1 MAVRAA
7 LVLLLFWAAP
17 AAAQN
22 LNLSQDLARLGIAG
36 ANMEPDRADLDSR
49 PLFQAAI
56 EYVRQRGITRV
67 TLDPGNYY
75 FLTTQTNGRYIYL
88 ANLQDVTFAFAGAHL
103 LFRNPYALFAMQV
116 VDSERL
122 TFSGFTVDFLE
133 LPFTQVRVAAV
144 TPSARTI
151 RFEPLAGFRSA
162 TDFNDVRTPNGEA
175 PPLFGLA
182 FRNGTVVADTGRFG
196 IERTITSTTLQA
208 SADGYQSEPAALARI
223 LPGDTLVVL
232 GRGEQGTAVRIDGG
246 RDIAFEDVD
255 VYASNSMA
263 LLFIRVG
270 RARLE
275 RTRVIPKPGTDRLI
289 STNADGLNFTLVQA
303 GSIIRHCHVRGT
315 MDDAIAVNSTF
326 MASVLDSPVPNR
338 LTVRRKANTKFENGL
353 AMSLV
358 HFTTAA
364 ELTGGSI
371 VSQDPFYESPVVSE
385 GTVRLEFDRGLPA
398 VPATSGLVLA
408 GAAARGEGTVVEHN
422 LVEDV
427 QFARGIY
434 IAGPRGVIVRNNT
447 VRRTTSGGIVIWQA
461 MQVPGFAVP
470 PSHDIQILGNVI
482 ERPIGVG
489 TIATGSFAAL
499 GGISVASAVGGR
511 FVTGRVNTGI
521 TIAGNRISDSGRSGI
536 WVSSIAGGSI
546 RDNVVERHNRRPGLP
561 MVGVAQAEQAQLT
574 ADFAQAV
581 VVRNS
586 DGVAVA
592 GNSTS
597 GIGTR

>member
-1 MAVRAA
+1 MFRPPIPLVI
-7 LVLLLFWAAP
+7 VLLWAAP
-17 AAAQN
+17 AAGQD
-22 LNLSQDLARLGIAG
+22 LNLSRDLARLGIA
-36 ANMEPDRADLDSR
+36 ASDMEPDRPDLDSR
-49 PLFQAAI
+49 PLFQAAVD
-56 EYVRQRGITRV
+56 YVRQHRVARV
-67 TLDPGNYY
+67 TLDPGSYY

-88 ANLQDVTFAFAGAHL
+88 ANLEDVAFAFAGVHL
-103 LFRNPYALFAMQV
+103 VFKNPYALFAMQV
-116 VDSERL
+116 VDSERI

-133 LPFTQVRVAAV
+133 LPFTQVRVAEV
-144 TPSARTI
+144 MPSARTI

-162 TDFNDVRTPNGEA
+162 ADFNDVRTPNGEA

-182 FRNGTVVADTGRFG
+182 FRDGAVVADTGRFG
-196 IERTITSTTLQA
+196 IQRSIGAATLQA

-223 LPGDTLVVL
+223 LPGDTLVIL

-255 VYASNSMA
+255 VYASPSMA
-263 LLFIRVG
+263 ILFVRVG
-270 RARLE
+270 AARLE
-275 RTRVIPKPGTDRLI
+275 RTRVIPKPGTGRLI
-289 STNADGLNFTLVQA
+289 STNADGLNLTLVQA
-303 GSIIRHCHVRGT
+303 GSVIRGCEVRGT

-338 LTVRRKANTKFENGL
+338 LTVRRKANTKVENGL
-353 AMSLV
+353 EMSLV

-364 ELTGGSI
+364 ELTGGRI
-371 VSQDPFYESPVVSE
+371 VSQDPSYAAPVVSE

-398 VPATSGLVLA
+398 VPVNSGLVLA

-434 IAGPRGVIVRNNT
+434 IAGARGVIVRNNT

-470 PSHDIQILGNVI
+470 PSHDIQILANVI
-482 ERPIGVG
+482 EQPIGVG

-499 GGISVASAVGGR
+499 GGISVVSAVSGR
-511 FVTGRVNTGI
+511 FVTGRVNTGM

-536 WVSSIAGGSI
+536 WVSSVAGGSI
-546 RDNVVERHNRRPGLP
+546 RDNVIERHNRRPGLP
-561 MVGVAQAEQAQLT
+561 LVGVAQVEHAQL
-574 ADFAQAV
+574 ALDFSQAV

-586 DGVAVA
+586 DGVEAA
-592 GNSTS
+592 GNSGAGS
-597 GIGTR
+597 R

>member
-1 MAVRAA
+1 MLRFLIPAIVFVSWAV
-7 LVLLLFWAAP
+7 P
-17 AAAQN
+17 SAAQD
-22 LNLSQDLARLGIAG
+22 LNLSQDLVRLGVAA
-36 ANMEPDRADLDSR
+36 ANIEPDRSDLDAR

-56 EYVRQRGITRV
+56 DYVRQRRITRV

-75 FLTTQTNGRYIYL
+75 FLTTQANGRYIYL
-88 ANLQDVTFAFAGAHL
+88 ANLRDVAFAFAGAH
-103 LFRNPYALFAMQV
+103 FFFKNPYALFAMQV

-122 TFSGFTVDFLE
+122 TFSGFTVDFLD
-133 LPFTQVRVAAV
+133 LPFTQVTVAAV

-151 RFEPLAGFRSA
+151 RFEPLAGFRNA

-182 FRNGTVVADTGRFG
+182 FRNGAVVADTGRFG
-196 IERTITSTTLQA
+196 IERSIGAATLQA

-223 LPGDTLVVL
+223 LPGDTLVIL

-255 VYASNSMA
+255 VYASPSMA
-263 LLFIRVG
+263 ILFVRVG
-270 RARLE
+270 AARLE
-275 RTRVIPKPGTDRLI
+275 RTRVIPRPGSARLI
-289 STNADGLNFTLVQA
+289 STNADGLNLTLVQA
-303 GSIIRHCHVRGT
+303 GSIIRHCEVRRT

-326 MASVLDSPVPNR
+326 MASVLESPVPNR
-338 LTVRRKANTKFENGL
+338 LTVRRKANTTFENGL

-364 ELTGGSI
+364 ELTGGTI
-371 VSQDPFYESPVVSE
+371 LSQDPAYGAPVVSE

-398 VPATSGLVLA
+398 VAASSGLVLA
-408 GAAARGEGTVVEHN
+408 SAAARGEGTVVEHN
-422 LVEDV
+422 LIEDV

-434 IAGPRGVIVRNNT
+434 IAGPRGVIVRNNI

-482 ERPIGVG
+482 EHPIGVG

-499 GGISVASAVGGR
+499 GGISVASAVSGR
-511 FVTGRVNTGI
+511 FVTARVNTGI

-536 WVSSIAGGSI
+536 WVSSILGGSI
-546 RDNVVERHNRRPGLP
+546 RDNVIERHNRRPGLP
-561 MVGVAQAEQAQLT
+561 MVGVAQVEQAQLT
-574 ADFAQAV
+574 ADFTQPV

-586 DGVAVA
+586 DGIHIA
-592 GNSTS
+592 GNVAN
-597 GIGTR
+597 